1 MPMLSLPCTSM
12 IPLAML
18 QCLEALD
25 PVISRH
31 GSRVGRYARQ
41 MGEVMGLSEAAL
53 ARLELASRLHDIG
66 KLFIPSF
73 LVHKPDSFNLEEY
86 RIMQRHAQLGARLLE
101 GHPETADL
109 AQVAR
114 HHHDRWDGHGYPSH
128 LVGKEIPLLARIT
141 SVADAYDAMTS
152 NRSGGNR
159 SHDAAIGEVLCS
171 RGTQFDPEAVEAFL
185 LAESGFWTSMAC

>member
-1 MPMLSLPCTSM
+1 MFLLPSSSL

-18 QCLEALD
+18 QCLETLD
-25 PVISRH
+25 PCISLH
-31 GSRVGRYARQ
+31 GSRVSRYARRV
-41 MGEVMGLSEAAL
+41 GEVMGLSEGRL
-53 ARLELASRLHDIG
+53 ARLELAARLHDVG

-73 LVHKPDSFNLEEY
+73 LVHKQASFNWAEY
-86 RIMQRHAQLGARLLE
+86 RIMQGHALLGARLLE
-101 GHPETADL
+101 GRSETADL

-114 HHHDRWDGHGYPSH
+114 HHHDRWDGRGYPSR

-159 SHDAAIGEVLCS
+159 SHDAAVDEVLRG
-171 RGTQFDPEAVEAFL
+171 RGTQFCPETVEAFL
-185 LAESGFWTSMAC
+185 IVESGSLASMAC